1 MPTVT
6 LEEVKRH
13 LRITDTTHDELLGQ
27 KLEAAIDH
35 VAGFIG
41 GPLEVDGKVPPAVRE
56 AVLQQTAN
64 LFDGTPADLGGLLA
78 PYRSWAF

>member
-1 MPTVT
+1 MPTIE

-13 LRITDTTHDELLGQ
+13 LRITDTTNDALLGQ
-27 KLEAAIDH
+27 KLEAAEEH

-41 GPLEVDGKVPPAVRE
+41 GPLVVDGKVPAGIRE

-64 LFDGTPADLGGLLA
+64 LFDGTPVDLGGLLA